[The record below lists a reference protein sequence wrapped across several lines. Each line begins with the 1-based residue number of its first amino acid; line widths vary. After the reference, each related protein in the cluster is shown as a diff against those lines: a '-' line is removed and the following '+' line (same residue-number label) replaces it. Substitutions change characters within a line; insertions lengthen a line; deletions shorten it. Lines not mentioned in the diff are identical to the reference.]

1 MSQGLLDGMYWVS
14 QMLGGTGFIISGLLY
29 MLETQPKWFLQA
41 WDVLGWSVLVA
52 VISQSTAIGDRYS

>member
-1 MSQGLLDGMYWVS
+1 
-14 QMLGGTGFIISGLLY
+14 MLGGTGFIISGLLY